1 MNFLAH
7 RLRATTGHV
16 GIAFSENDVRMVQV
30 REHRSRIDVTGA
42 ASFSVPH
49 GSHMEGL
56 GEALR
61 AAFITGGFI
70 GRKCVVSVPRSEVWM
85 QVARLP
91 EMPDTELA
99 EAVAWEAADRFGVNR
114 ESLRCDWIRTGRA
127 QDRQEILIIAAD
139 KMSMT
144 RRLDAVL
151 AAGLRPV
158 AVDTGFAGIARL
170 FSRRFRRD
178 ADAGKS
184 RAVLDV
190 GSSGSMLMVIRGRD
204 IAFCKPVAIGGRHID
219 ARIAERLDLEQDAAS
234 ELRQV
239 RLVDESNL
247 DPATNGAVADAA
259 KPVMAELAREVMLCL
274 RHYSVTVR
282 GDRPEHIVLSG
293 GNASEPGLKDL
304 IESVCR
310 LPVQLDDEAGCMSD
324 LSEGLARVLPGAVGA
339 VGGWATSAGLSM
351 RGIEPRRSAGRR
363 AA

>member
-1 MNFLAH
+1 VNFLAH

-16 GIAFSENDVRMVQV
+16 GIAFGENDVRMVQV
-30 REHRSRIDVTGA
+30 REHRGHIDVTGA
-42 ASFSVPH
+42 ANI
-49 GSHMEGL
+49 SHANVGHMNGL

-91 EMPDTELA
+91 EMPDTELD
-99 EAVAWEAADRFGVNR
+99 EAVAWEAAERFGVSR
-114 ESLRCDWIRTGRA
+114 ETLQCDWIRTGA
-127 QDRQEILIIAAD
+127 TEDRQEVLIIAAD
-139 KMSMT
+139 TTSMT

-204 IAFCKPVAIGGRHID
+204 IAFCKPVSIGGRHID
-219 ARIAERLDLEQDAAS
+219 ARIAERLDLEQVAAA

-239 RLVDESNL
+239 RLVDESSL

-259 KPVMAELAREVMLCL
+259 RPVMAELAREVMLCL
-274 RHYSVTVR
+274 RHYNVAVR
-282 GDRPEHIVLSG
+282 GDRPAHIVLSG
-293 GNASEPGLKDL
+293 ENASEPGLEGL
-304 IESVCR
+304 IESACR

-324 LSEGLARVLPGAVGA
+324 LSQGLSRVLPGAAGA
-339 VGGWATSAGLSM
+339 VGGWATAAGLSM
-351 RGIEPRRSAGRR
+351 RGIEPRRSSGRR